1 MESYY
6 GASRLFLVRL
16 WTQAGRD
23 GQTQWQGK
31 LQHVVSGEVHPF
43 HDWSTLIALLERTLS
58 GSLDKLLVHDEA
70 AGPDIWTSSEKEG

>member
-23 GQTQWQGK
+23 GQPQWQGK

-43 HDWSTLIALLERTLS
+43 HDWSTLIVLLERTLS
-58 GSLDKLLVHDEA
+58 GSLGQPLVNDETG
-70 AGPDIWTSSEKEG
+70 GPDILQGE